1 VTEPAEETTPTAPI
15 ASGGHDGQVYVHN
28 PLTGEVKLVD
38 PGEASTLV
46 YSHGFQPLSKDDAIR
61 TDSDQILKESIT
73 PVDSITQG
81 LGRGLSAGLTD
92 LLPRSAGE
100 ERERA
105 ATDQA
110 FPWLTPI
117 SEGAG
122 FLAPFGLSAGLGA
135 IGEGVTGALRGGE
148 EMGLLGRAATRAAG
162 MGTEGATYGGIGAA
176 REAKTEDTPLTAQKL
191 LSGMF
196 GGGII
201 GGALGAGTGAIEGSG
216 SILRGMFKD
225 SAAAREELNAP
236 GLRDSDVASI
246 LDRAGIPH
254 QPGALDQ
261 LQAMLY
267 NDPNITPEFM
277 AAMKASPGIR
287 DDVML
292 AAHPARAKA
301 EAEFASALNDLH
313 EGNQEALRGWSGRL
327 KREQAEN
334 WIGPDREHI
343 SDSGNLVEMM
353 KMLDVPGRFNL
364 AQDIVEAVERAGK
377 ANPEAFNELINSVS
391 ARNGEE
397 ALKNVD
403 RALLHGNKDV
413 LDHLFSSRL
422 LNDENIAKLK
432 IPEASPVDLAN
443 LQEADRR
450 ALMPKYSPEEI
461 AAHRAKLESFRVTP
475 EEQQAIKAYSF
486 GHDEAIRQAQNGL
499 SDTEIKGLRRAS
511 YGDQEVDKQGVR
523 HTQHAAEARKYSAVL
538 DEYMRH
544 APVSDLPNVYRGLVI
559 PPDEAQAFIS
569 QNTID
574 LGDAVQSVSSDPAVA
589 RSFVIR
595 NQEPGQVGVVLKI
608 EQKSARGIE
617 HLADERVQVEREL
630 LLPRKTRLQVVERYR
645 DPLTPDNYV
654 IVAREIPNEGAHTSQ
669 GNLRKLLR
677 LEPKTR
683 AIEPAWKSAALDY
696 VDKHIENLAEL
707 SAQPKGYLASEGAGD
722 LRKMEGLLKGARESI
737 MAGDRANAFSE
748 LDFVKKRVGAV
759 RGGGYIAT
767 GEGVRNIAQGMHE
780 EARALLENPEL
791 WGQKAAS
798 AQKEMNALLHQ
809 RLTRDSDFYKAFYSG
824 AGMPDP
830 KNPWVE
836 KMVAD
841 PAKIKDV
848 MNRVVNPENS
858 LELGIFKKHIAE
870 SEQLADI
877 MKRFYSLDEGQKG
890 VVDAM
895 SKSSKVADSAMDN
908 AMHYN
913 LRINQGKILSQ
924 VAHGGARGAFGS
936 IAAYAL
942 GGPLGLAGATVGRAL
957 MNPGRLWRMQA
968 IVERMLGSHGGRVAD
983 GIAGIVGR
991 AGGAIASATK
1001 GSVRAVGSL
1010 GLLAQDVMTRQQ
1022 AYGSTLHDLAAIAS
1036 NRDHVV
1042 KALASWHGPDLAH
1055 LPNAIPG
1062 MADSIQRAAQFCLSV
1077 APARPEPGIFSDD
1090 ELGLISASE
1099 AEEFSNT
1106 VHAAMDPAMTLAM
1119 MRDGRLTPQVL
1130 KAADTAAPELMQ
1142 DMRGEISNVLMSTS
1156 GAVKIDPLA
1165 QQGLAMLLG
1174 VTPSPHYTIA
1184 LQSSW
1189 TSNETKPTAKVSPGS
1204 LGDTGVNDRYS
1215 MSKFSEADRLES
1227 GEMAQ

>member
-1 VTEPAEETTPTAPI
+1 MTEPAEETTPTAPI

-28 PLTGEVKLVD
+28 PLTGEVKLVAPD
-38 PGEASTLV
+38 EASTLV

-61 TDSDQILKESIT
+61 TDSDQILKDSIT

-81 LGRGLSAGLTD
+81 LGRGVTGGLSD
-92 LLPRSAGE
+92 LLPRSADE
-100 ERERA
+100 ERERS

-148 EMGLLGRAATRAAG
+148 EIGLLGRAATRAAG
-162 MGTEGATYGGIGAA
+162 MGTEGAAYGGIGAA
-176 REAKTEDTPLTAQKL
+176 REAKAEDTPLTAQKL

-201 GGALGAGTGAIEGSG
+201 GGALGAGTGALEGSG
-216 SILRGMFKD
+216 SLLRGMFKD
-225 SAAAREELNAP
+225 SSAAREELNAP

-292 AAHPARAKA
+292 AAHPARAQA
-301 EAEFASALNDLH
+301 ESEFAGALNDLH

-334 WIGPDREHI
+334 WIG
-343 SDSGNLVEMM
+343 SDSEHVSDAGHLVDMLKMM
-353 KMLDVPGRFNL
+353 DVPHRFNFTK
-364 AQDIVEAVERAGK
+364 DIVDAVKEASE

-391 ARNGEE
+391 ARNGTE
-397 ALKNVD
+397 ALRNVD

-422 LNDENIAKLK
+422 LNDENIGALSNPEMVTVNVGAFDKSSMRPESSAYVKANYDALDPARIELYPDAKT
-432 IPEASPVDLAN
+432 VGDGRHR
-443 LQEADRR
+443 LQEAFNRGERSVR
-450 ALMPKYSPEEI
+450 ANVIKYDAEGNIVRQKSQLI
-461 AAHRAKLESFRVTP
+461 RLT
-475 EEQQAIKAYSF
+475 
-486 GHDEAIRQAQNGL
+486 DEAGA
-499 SDTEIKGLRRAS
+499 
-511 YGDQEVDKQGVR
+511 
-523 HTQHAAEARKYSAVL
+523 
-538 DEYMRH
+538 
-544 APVSDLPNVYRGLVI
+544 
-559 PPDEAQAFIS
+559 
-569 QNTID
+569 
-574 LGDAVQSVSSDPAVA
+574 PAVSVGGKPPGKQL
-589 RSFVIR
+589 RSLLNIP
-595 NQEPGQVGVVLKI
+595 EKI
-608 EQKSARGIE
+608 EP
-617 HLADERVQVEREL
+617 V
-630 LLPRKTRLQVVERYR
+630 
-645 DPLTPDNYV
+645 
-654 IVAREIPNEGAHTSQ
+654 
-669 GNLRKLLR
+669 
-677 LEPKTR
+677 
-683 AIEPAWKSAALDY
+683 WKSAALDY
-696 VDKHIENLAEL
+696 IDKHLENMAEL

-722 LRKMEGLLKGARESI
+722 LRKMEGLFRGARESI
-737 MAGDRANAFSE
+737 QNGDRANAFSE
-748 LDFVKKRVGAV
+748 LDFVKKRVGSV
-759 RGGGYIAT
+759 RGGGYIST
-767 GEGVRNIAQGMHE
+767 GEGVRGIAQGMHE
-780 EARALLENPEL
+780 ELRPLLENADL
-791 WGQKAAS
+791 WGQRAAG
-798 AQKEMNALLHQ
+798 AQKEMNALLHN
-809 RLTRDSDFYKAFYSG
+809 RLTRDGDFYKAFYSG

-877 MKRFYSLDEGQKG
+877 MKRFYSLDDGQKS

-895 SKSSKVADSAMDN
+895 NKSSKVADSAMDN

-942 GGPLGLAGATVGRAL
+942 GGPLGLAGAMVGRAL

-983 GIAGIVGR
+983 GLAGIVGR
-991 AGGAIASATK
+991 AGGAVASATK
-1001 GSVRAVGSL
+1001 GTVRAAGSL

-1042 KALASWHGPDLAH
+1042 KALASWHGPDFAH

-1077 APARPEPGIFSDD
+1077 APARPEPGMFSDD

-1119 MRDGRLTPQVL
+1119 MKDGRLTPQVL

-1142 DMRGEISNVLMSTS
+1142 DMRGEISQALMSTT
-1156 GAVKIDPLA
+1156 GNVKIAPLA
-1165 QQGLAMLLG
+1165 QQGIAMFLG
-1174 VTPSPHYTIA
+1174 VTPSPQYTIA

-1189 TSNETKPTAKVSPGS
+1189 TANETKLSAKVSPGS

-1215 MSKFSEADRLES
+1215 LARFSEADRIES
-1227 GEMAQ
+1227 GEAAQ

>member
-1 VTEPAEETTPTAPI
+1 MTEPAEQDLTAPI

-46 YSHGFQPLSKDDAIR
+46 YSHGFQPLSKDDAIK

-81 LGRGLSAGLTD
+81 LGRGLSAGITD

-110 FPWLTPI
+110 FPWLTQI

-162 MGTEGATYGGIGAA
+162 MGTEGAAYGGIGAA

-201 GGALGAGTGAIEGSG
+201 GGALGAGTGALEGSG

-225 SAAAREELNAP
+225 SSAAREELNAP

-334 WIGPDREHI
+334 WIGPDREHV
-343 SDSGNLVEMM
+343 SDSGNLVEMLG
-353 KMLDVPGRFNL
+353 MLDVPGRFNL

-432 IPEASPVDLAN
+432 MPEPELRVNVDAV
-443 LQEADRR
+443 
-450 ALMPKYSPEEI
+450 
-461 AAHRAKLESFRVTP
+461 AKSSGMRKESFDYLRANP
-475 EEQQAIKAYSF
+475 K
-486 GHDEAIRQAQNGL
+486 EANRLGPPRIDVWPDAGPVV
-499 SDTEIKGLRRAS
+499 
-511 YGDQEVDKQGVR
+511 GDGRHRMTIAFERGERSIDANVVHYDGEGNVISEGVKTVR
-523 HTQHAAEARKYSAVL
+523 LIHEPGAPAVSIGSTNAAEAQGKL
-538 DEYMRH
+538 
-544 APVSDLPNVYRGLVI
+544 
-559 PPDEAQAFIS
+559 
-569 QNTID
+569 
-574 LGDAVQSVSSDPAVA
+574 
-589 RSFVIR
+589 RS
-595 NQEPGQVGVVLKI
+595 
-608 EQKSARGIE
+608 
-617 HLADERVQVEREL
+617 
-630 LLPRKTRLQVVERYR
+630 
-645 DPLTPDNYV
+645 
-654 IVAREIPNEGAHTSQ
+654 
-669 GNLRKLLR
+669 LLR
-677 LEPKTR
+677 LPEKE
-683 AIEPAWKSAALDY
+683 IEPAWKSAALDY

-707 SAQPKGYLASEGAGD
+707 SAQPKGYLASEGIGD

-767 GEGVRNIAQGMHE
+767 GEGVRNVAQGMHE

-809 RLTRDSDFYKAFYSG
+809 RLTRDGDFYKAFYSG

-877 MKRFYSLDEGQKG
+877 MKRFYSLDDGQKG

-936 IAAYAL
+936 VAAYAL

-983 GIAGIVGR
+983 GLAGIVGR
-991 AGGAIASATK
+991 AGGAVASATK

-1022 AYGSTLHDLAAIAS
+1022 AYGSTLQDLAAIA
-1036 NRDHVV
+1036 
-1042 KALASWHGPDLAH
+1042 
-1055 LPNAIPG
+1055 
-1062 MADSIQRAAQFCLSV
+1062 
-1077 APARPEPGIFSDD
+1077 
-1090 ELGLISASE
+1090 
-1099 AEEFSNT
+1099 
-1106 VHAAMDPAMTLAM
+1106 
-1119 MRDGRLTPQVL
+1119 
-1130 KAADTAAPELMQ
+1130 
-1142 DMRGEISNVLMSTS
+1142 
-1156 GAVKIDPLA
+1156 
-1165 QQGLAMLLG
+1165 
-1174 VTPSPHYTIA
+1174 
-1184 LQSSW
+1184 
-1189 TSNETKPTAKVSPGS
+1189 
-1204 LGDTGVNDRYS
+1204 
-1215 MSKFSEADRLES
+1215 
-1227 GEMAQ
+1227 

>member
-81 LGRGLSAGLTD
+81 LGRGLSAGVTD
-92 LLPRSAGE
+92 ILPRSAGE

-162 MGTEGATYGGIGAA
+162 MGTEGAAYGGIGAA

-201 GGALGAGTGAIEGSG
+201 GGALGAGTGALEGSG

-334 WIGPDREHI
+334 WIGPDREHV
-343 SDSGNLVEMM
+343 SDASHFVDMM
-353 KMLDVPGRFNL
+353 KMFDVPHRFNF
-364 AQDIVEAVERAGK
+364 AQDVVEAIKAAGEK
-377 ANPEAFNELINSVS
+377 DPQAFGELINSVS
-391 ARNGEE
+391 ARDGEE
-397 ALKNVD
+397 ALQNVD
-403 RALLHGNKDV
+403 RAMLHGNKDV
-413 LDHLFSSRL
+413 LDHLFGSKL
-422 LNDENIAKLK
+422 LNDEN
-432 IPEASPVDLAN
+432 
-443 LQEADRR
+443 
-450 ALMPKYSPEEI
+450 
-461 AAHRAKLESFRVTP
+461 
-475 EEQQAIKAYSF
+475 
-486 GHDEAIRQAQNGL
+486 
-499 SDTEIKGLRRAS
+499 
-511 YGDQEVDKQGVR
+511 
-523 HTQHAAEARKYSAVL
+523 
-538 DEYMRH
+538 
-544 APVSDLPNVYRGLVI
+544 
-559 PPDEAQAFIS
+559 
-569 QNTID
+569 
-574 LGDAVQSVSSDPAVA
+574 LG
-589 RSFVIR
+589 
-595 NQEPGQVGVVLKI
+595 
-608 EQKSARGIE
+608 
-617 HLADERVQVEREL
+617 
-630 LLPRKTRLQVVERYR
+630 
-645 DPLTPDNYV
+645 
-654 IVAREIPNEGAHTSQ
+654 
-669 GNLRKLLR
+669 KLLGKENV
-677 LEPKTR
+677 EPL
-683 AIEPAWKSAALDY
+683 WKEAALDY

-767 GEGVRNIAQGMHE
+767 GEGVRNVAQGMHE

-809 RLTRDSDFYKAFYSG
+809 RLTRDGDFYKAFYSG

-942 GGPLGLAGATVGRAL
+942 GGPLGLAGATIGRAL

-991 AGGAIASATK
+991 AGGAVASATK

-1090 ELGLISASE
+1090 QLGLISASE

-1142 DMRGEISNVLMSTS
+1142 DMRGELSKAFMSTS

-1227 GEMAQ
+1227 GEVAQ

>member
-1 VTEPAEETTPTAPI
+1 MTEPAEETTPTAPI

-28 PLTGEVKLVD
+28 PLTGEVKLVAPD
-38 PGEASTLV
+38 EASTLV
-46 YSHGFQPLSKDDAIR
+46 YSHGFQPLSKDDAVR
-61 TDSDQILKESIT
+61 TDSDQILKDSIT

-81 LGRGLSAGLTD
+81 LGRGVTGGLSD
-92 LLPRSAGE
+92 LLPRSADE
-100 ERERA
+100 ERERS

-148 EMGLLGRAATRAAG
+148 EIGLLGRAATRAAG
-162 MGTEGATYGGIGAA
+162 MGTEGAAYGGIGAA

-201 GGALGAGTGAIEGSG
+201 GGALGAGTGALEGSG
-216 SILRGMFKD
+216 SLLRGMFKD
-225 SAAAREELNAP
+225 SSAAREELNAP

-287 DDVML
+287 DDVMI
-292 AAHPARAKA
+292 AANPARAQA
-301 EAEFASALNDLH
+301 ESEFAGALNDLH

-334 WIGPDREHI
+334 WIGPDSEHV
-343 SDSGNLVEMM
+343 SDAGHLVDMLKMM
-353 KMLDVPGRFNL
+353 DVPGRFNFSK
-364 AQDIVEAVERAGK
+364 DIVDAVEAAGK
-377 ANPEAFNELINSVS
+377 KDPQAFSELINSVS
-391 ARNGEE
+391 ARDGDE
-397 ALKNVD
+397 AMRNVD
-403 RALLHGNKDV
+403 RALLHGNRDV
-413 LDHLFSSRL
+413 LNNLFDSKL
-422 LNDENIAKLK
+422 LNDESLAKLLGR
-432 IPEASPVDLAN
+432 E
-443 LQEADRR
+443 
-450 ALMPKYSPEEI
+450 
-461 AAHRAKLESFRVTP
+461 
-475 EEQQAIKAYSF
+475 
-486 GHDEAIRQAQNGL
+486 
-499 SDTEIKGLRRAS
+499 
-511 YGDQEVDKQGVR
+511 GV
-523 HTQHAAEARKYSAVL
+523 
-538 DEYMRH
+538 
-544 APVSDLPNVYRGLVI
+544 
-559 PPDEAQAFIS
+559 
-569 QNTID
+569 
-574 LGDAVQSVSSDPAVA
+574 
-589 RSFVIR
+589 
-595 NQEPGQVGVVLKI
+595 
-608 EQKSARGIE
+608 
-617 HLADERVQVEREL
+617 
-630 LLPRKTRLQVVERYR
+630 
-645 DPLTPDNYV
+645 
-654 IVAREIPNEGAHTSQ
+654 
-669 GNLRKLLR
+669 
-677 LEPKTR
+677 
-683 AIEPAWKSAALDY
+683 EPAWKTAALDY
-696 VDKHIENLAEL
+696 IDKHLENMAEL

-722 LRKMEGLLKGARESI
+722 LRKMEGLFKGARESI
-737 MAGDRANAFSE
+737 QNGDRANAFSE
-748 LDFVKKRVGAV
+748 LDFVKKRVGSV
-759 RGGGYIAT
+759 RGGGYIST
-767 GEGVRNIAQGMHE
+767 GEGVRGIAQGMHE
-780 EARALLENPEL
+780 ELRPLLENADL
-791 WGQKAAS
+791 WGQRAAG
-798 AQKEMNALLHQ
+798 AQKEMNALLHN
-809 RLTRDSDFYKAFYSG
+809 RLTRDGDFYKAFYSG

-877 MKRFYSLDEGQKG
+877 MKRFYSLDDGQKS

-983 GIAGIVGR
+983 GLAGIVGR
-991 AGGAIASATK
+991 AGGAVASATK
-1001 GSVRAVGSL
+1001 GTVRAAGSL

-1042 KALASWHGPDLAH
+1042 KALASWHGPDFAH

-1077 APARPEPGIFSDD
+1077 APARPEPGMFSDD

-1119 MRDGRLTPQVL
+1119 MKDGRLTPQVL

-1142 DMRGEISNVLMSTS
+1142 DMRGEISQALMSTT
-1156 GAVKIDPLA
+1156 GNVKIAPLA
-1165 QQGLAMLLG
+1165 QQGIAMFLG
-1174 VTPSPHYTIA
+1174 VTPSPQYTIA

-1189 TSNETKPTAKVSPGS
+1189 TANETKLSAKVSPGS

-1215 MSKFSEADRLES
+1215 LARFSEADRIES
-1227 GEMAQ
+1227 GEAAQ